1 MRLIHKTGTMKKTIL
16 LLLPLLLTT
25 ACSHTKIIERPEI
38 ALNSSTNYLSL
49 ERVVCTPEATRLD
62 LTVCCIPGKGFSIE
76 KEAYLQSRESGLKYV
91 LTGAEGIEPGKKIK
105 TDSTG
110 LVDISLLFEPIPTDE
125 KQIDFI
131 ESEDWQL
138 FGIDLS
144 KKKKPVQIECLI
156 EGTVINRP
164 QSSAILLNT
173 SEKVF
178 DRHTKGNIVIPIRN
192 GKFSYLLRTDTCT
205 TYGLCFNDEWVNGC
219 MLNKIFFAEPG
230 SIYLTIEGDD
240 SVHIEGGKLTEEY
253 QNIQKYGRDRLQPI
267 YDKRDSL
274 YDIEKLYTPEVYA
287 LFKEMDNCN
296 DPTQR
301 GLLGEKFQNLR
312 VEGKAYSR
320 EGNALQKEAEQTH
333 AEIEKW
339 ELDRIAGQ
347 PSLATYYLLFE
358 KIKRAV
364 VYSRQ
369 TIPDSIIEIYRTL
382 YKPIYPD
389 HPFTRDIEQYIK
401 AQQSFVGG
409 KYIDIV
415 LPDTTGTT
423 YRLSDLIQGC
433 KIALIDFWSIHC
445 GPCRRTSKAMI
456 PVYEKYKDKGFRI
469 VGISRDGRQQMTRG
483 IHHDGYPW
491 INLIDE
497 YNKNQVF
504 KSYGIENTA
513 GYTFLVDGNG
523 TIVASGAS
531 VEEMISLIEKY
542 CK

>member
-1 MRLIHKTGTMKKTIL
+1 M
-16 LLLPLLLTT
+16 LLLPL
-25 ACSHTKIIERPEI
+25 CSQQHAATQNHR
-38 ALNSSTNYLSL
+38 
-49 ERVVCTPEATRLD
+49 ATRNCTQQFDKLSVSRTCRILPRQPVST

-274 YDIEKLYTPEVYA
+274 YDIEKLYTPGYMP
-287 LFKEMDNCN
+287 FSK
-296 DPTQR
+296 
-301 GLLGEKFQNLR
+301 
-312 VEGKAYSR
+312 
-320 EGNALQKEAEQTH
+320 
-333 AEIEKW
+333 KW
-339 ELDRIAGQ
+339 
-347 PSLATYYLLFE
+347 
-358 KIKRAV
+358 
-364 VYSRQ
+364 
-369 TIPDSIIEIYRTL
+369 II
-382 YKPIYPD
+382 
-389 HPFTRDIEQYIK
+389 
-401 AQQSFVGG
+401 V
-409 KYIDIV
+409 
-415 LPDTTGTT
+415 
-423 YRLSDLIQGC
+423 
-433 KIALIDFWSIHC
+433 
-445 GPCRRTSKAMI
+445 
-456 PVYEKYKDKGFRI
+456 
-469 VGISRDGRQQMTRG
+469 
-483 IHHDGYPW
+483 
-491 INLIDE
+491 
-497 YNKNQVF
+497 
-504 KSYGIENTA
+504 
-513 GYTFLVDGNG
+513 
-523 TIVASGAS
+523 
-531 VEEMISLIEKY
+531 
-542 CK
+542 

>member
-205 TYGLCFNDEWVNGC
+205 TYGLCFNDEWVKGS
-219 MLNKIFFAEPG
+219 MFNKIFFAEPG
-230 SIYLTIEGDD
+230 RIYLTLKGKD
-240 SVHIEGGKLTEEY
+240 SIHIEGEKLTDEY
-253 QNIQKYGRDRLQPI
+253 LNIQKYGRERLQPI

-301 GLLGEKFQNLR
+301 NLLGEKFQNLR
-312 VEGKAYSR
+312 VEGRAYSR
-320 EGNALQKEAEQTH
+320 EGNALQKEAEQFH

-358 KIKRAV
+358 KIKGAV

-369 TIPDSIIEIYRTL
+369 TIPDSIIEIYRTH

-409 KYIDIV
+409 KYIDLV

-423 YRLSDLIQGC
+423 YRLSDLLQGC

-469 VGISRDGRQQMTRG
+469 VGISRDGRQQMIRG

>member
-205 TYGLCFNDEWVNGC
+205 TYGL
-219 MLNKIFFAEPG
+219 
-230 SIYLTIEGDD
+230 
-240 SVHIEGGKLTEEY
+240 
-253 QNIQKYGRDRLQPI
+253 
-267 YDKRDSL
+267 
-274 YDIEKLYTPEVYA
+274 
-287 LFKEMDNCN
+287 
-296 DPTQR
+296 
-301 GLLGEKFQNLR
+301 
-312 VEGKAYSR
+312 
-320 EGNALQKEAEQTH
+320 
-333 AEIEKW
+333 
-339 ELDRIAGQ
+339 
-347 PSLATYYLLFE
+347 
-358 KIKRAV
+358 
-364 VYSRQ
+364 
-369 TIPDSIIEIYRTL
+369 
-382 YKPIYPD
+382 
-389 HPFTRDIEQYIK
+389 
-401 AQQSFVGG
+401 
-409 KYIDIV
+409 
-415 LPDTTGTT
+415 
-423 YRLSDLIQGC
+423 
-433 KIALIDFWSIHC
+433 
-445 GPCRRTSKAMI
+445 
-456 PVYEKYKDKGFRI
+456 
-469 VGISRDGRQQMTRG
+469 
-483 IHHDGYPW
+483 
-491 INLIDE
+491 
-497 YNKNQVF
+497 
-504 KSYGIENTA
+504 
-513 GYTFLVDGNG
+513 
-523 TIVASGAS
+523 
-531 VEEMISLIEKY
+531 
-542 CK
+542 

>member
-1 MRLIHKTGTMKKTIL
+1 MKKTVLLLFL
-16 LLLPLLLTT
+16 LLLT
-25 ACSHTKIIERPEI
+25 AACNRMKIIEQPEI
-38 ALNSSTNYLSL
+38 ALNSSSNYLSL
-49 ERVVCTPEATRLD
+49 ERIVCTPEATRLD
-62 LTVCCIPGKGFSIE
+62 LTVCCIPEKGFSIE
-76 KEAYLQSRESGLKYV
+76 KEAYLQSRESGLKYA
-91 LTGAEGIEPGKKIK
+91 LTGAEGIEPDKKIK

-110 LVDISLLFEPIPTDE
+110 LADISLLFEPLPADE
-125 KQIDFI
+125 KKIDFI

-138 FGIDLS
+138 LGIDLNN
-144 KKKKPVQIECLI
+144 KKKTVQIECLI
-156 EGTVINRP
+156 EGSVINRP

-173 SEKVF
+173 SEDVF

-205 TYGLCFNDEWVNGC
+205 AYGLCFNDEWRNGS
-219 MLNKIFFAEPG
+219 MRNKEFFAEPER
-230 SIYLTIEGDD
+230 IYLTIDGED
-240 SVHIEGGKLTEEY
+240 SMRIEGGKLTNEY
-253 QNIQKYGRDRLQPI
+253 QNIRRYGQDRMQPI

-274 YDIEKLYTPEVYA
+274 YNIEKLYTPEVYA
-287 LFKEMDNCN
+287 LFKEMDSCN

-301 GLLGEKFQNLR
+301 RLLSEKFQNLR

-320 EGNALQKEAEQTH
+320 EGNALQKKAEQTH
-333 AEIEKW
+333 TEIEKW
-339 ELDRIAGQ
+339 ELDKIANH
-347 PSLATYYLLFE
+347 PSLATYYRLFE
-358 KIKRAV
+358 KIKKAV

-369 TIPDSIIEIYRTL
+369 TIPDSIMEIYRVL
-382 YKPIYPD
+382 YKPAYPD

-409 KYIDIV
+409 KYIDFV

-423 YRLSDLIQGC
+423 HRLSELLQGC

-456 PVYEKYKDKGFRI
+456 PVYEKYKDKGFRVI
-469 VGISRDGRQQMTRG
+469 GISRDGMQQMIRG

-497 YNKNQVF
+497 YNKNQIF
-504 KSYGIENTA
+504 KSYGIDNAA

-523 TIVASGAS
+523 TIIAADATI
-531 VEEMISLIEKY
+531 EEMISLIEKY